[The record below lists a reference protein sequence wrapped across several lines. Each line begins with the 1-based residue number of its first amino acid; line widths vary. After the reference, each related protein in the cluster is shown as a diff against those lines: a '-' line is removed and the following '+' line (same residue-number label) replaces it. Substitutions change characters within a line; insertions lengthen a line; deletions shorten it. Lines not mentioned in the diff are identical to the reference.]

1 MSMNP
6 IATLT
11 NRKMTLDIKE
21 LPARLGRNNNVVEI
35 YLFHESVSR
44 EHCLFECINRRFTVR
59 DLGSTVGTFI
69 NGVRLEPNIPYNI
82 DDGAKIQFGKVKMVF
97 HADYQALAEW
107 ERMQAAP
114 AAQAPSQGYGGSAP
128 AASQAYGGGSSFGG
142 QSYGE
147 GAPAAQ
153 NFGGS
158 APAAPGNKNV
168 KVSVREMN
176 EYEYDEDEVV
186 YIECGLKPEEKSL
199 SYTSELRKKE
209 LEAAIA
215 NEADQADWKSTQVL
229 SADESEALA
238 AAVESASEAQ
248 VGEPFEAPAEEPAE
262 EIEAAIASEES
273 QADWK
278 STQVLSADESEAL
291 EVAVEAAE
299 AAAEEPV
306 SALDPE
312 SAYAKLASAAEA
324 TDEDLVGSVF
334 ADEGTFKIEDQ
345 QDEEQATKTLIL
357 TWIDD
362 ITGETKKLKI
372 DHFPFAIGRKSDVN
386 DYTIARKGISR
397 KHMHFD
403 ELDGDVY
410 VYDEASTNGVRL
422 NGEKI
427 TPETQVKLRSGD
439 HIRVLDITFVVT
451 ID

>member
-11 NRKMTLDIKE
+11 NRKMTLDIKG
-21 LPARLGRNNNVVEI
+21 LPARLGRNNNVVEV

-114 AAQAPSQGYGGSAP
+114 AAQDFGGFAPAASQGYGGSAP
-128 AASQAYGGGSSFGG
+128 FGGQSFSGSAQAASQAYGGS
-142 QSYGE
+142 
-147 GAPAAQ
+147 APAAQ

-238 AAVESASEAQ
+238 AAVEAASEAQSEAAVEGKAETQ
-248 VGEPFEAPAEEPAE
+248 VGEPFEAPAEAPAE

-273 QADWK
+273 QPDWK

-291 EVAVEAAE
+291 EAAVEAA
-299 AAAEEPV
+299 
-306 SALDPE
+306 
-312 SAYAKLASAAEA
+312 
-324 TDEDLVGSVF
+324 DEDLVGSVF

-403 ELDGDVY
+403 ELDGEVY

>member
-11 NRKMTLDIKE
+11 NRKMTLDIKG
-21 LPARLGRNNNVVEI
+21 LPARLGRNNNVVEV

-114 AAQAPSQGYGGSAP
+114 AAQDFRGFAPAASQGYGGSAP
-128 AASQAYGGGSSFGG
+128 FGGQSFSGSAQAASQAYGGS
-142 QSYGE
+142 
-147 GAPAAQ
+147 APAAQ

-229 SADESEALA
+229 SADESEAL
-238 AAVESASEAQ
+238 EA
-248 VGEPFEAPAEEPAE
+248 
-262 EIEAAIASEES
+262 
-273 QADWK
+273 
-278 STQVLSADESEAL
+278 
-291 EVAVEAAE
+291 AVEAA
-299 AAAEEPV
+299 
-306 SALDPE
+306 
-312 SAYAKLASAAEA
+312 
-324 TDEDLVGSVF
+324 DEDLVGSVF

-345 QDEEQATKTLIL
+345 QDEEHATKTLVL

-403 ELDGDVY
+403 ELDGEVY

>member
-11 NRKMTLDIKE
+11 NRKMTLDIKG
-21 LPARLGRNNNVVEI
+21 LPARLGRNNNVVEV

-114 AAQAPSQGYGGSAP
+114 AAQDFGGFAPAASQGYGGSAP
-128 AASQAYGGGSSFGG
+128 FGGQSFSGSAQAASQAYGGS
-142 QSYGE
+142 
-147 GAPAAQ
+147 APAAQ

-238 AAVESASEAQ
+238 AAVEAASETQ

-273 QADWK
+273 QPDWK

-291 EVAVEAAE
+291 EAAVEAA
-299 AAAEEPV
+299 
-306 SALDPE
+306 
-312 SAYAKLASAAEA
+312 
-324 TDEDLVGSVF
+324 DEDLVGSVF

-345 QDEEQATKTLIL
+345 QDEEHATKTLVL

-386 DYTIARKGISR
+386 DYT
-397 KHMHFD
+397 
-403 ELDGDVY
+403 EVY

>member
-1 MSMNP
+1 MNMNP
-6 IATLT
+6 VATLT

-82 DDGAKIQFGKVKMVF
+82 DDGAKIQFGKVEMVF

-107 ERMQAAP
+107 ERMQ
-114 AAQAPSQGYGGSAP
+114 GYGGSAP
-128 AASQAYGGGSSFGG
+128 FGG
-142 QSYGE
+142 QSYGG

-248 VGEPFEAPAEEPAE
+248 SEAAVEGKAETQVGEPFEAPAEAPAE
-262 EIEAAIASEES
+262 EIEAAIAKEVD

-291 EVAVEAAE
+291 EAAVEAA
-299 AAAEEPV
+299 
-306 SALDPE
+306 
-312 SAYAKLASAAEA
+312 
-324 TDEDLVGSVF
+324 DEDLVGSVF

-345 QDEEQATKTLIL
+345 QDEEQVTKTLIL

-403 ELDGDVY
+403 ELDGEVY

>member
-1 MSMNP
+1 MNMNP
-6 IATLT
+6 VATLT
-11 NRKMTLDIKE
+11 NRKMTLDIKT
-21 LPARLGRNNNVVEI
+21 LPARLGRNNNVVEV

-82 DDGAKIQFGKVKMVF
+82 EDGSKIQFGKVKMVF

-114 AAQAPSQGYGGSAP
+114 AAQAPSQGYGGSEPFA
-128 AASQAYGGGSSFGG
+128 G
-142 QSYGE
+142 QSYG
-147 GAPAAQ
+147 GGFPAAGQ

-158 APAAPGNKNV
+158 APAAPSSQDFGGSAPSAPGNKNI
-168 KVSVREMN
+168 KVSIREMN

-186 YIECGLKPEEKSL
+186 YIECGLKPEDKSL

-215 NEADQADWKSTQVL
+215 KEADQADWKSTQVL
-229 SADESEALA
+229 SADESASLA
-238 AAVESASEAQ
+238 AAVEAASEAQ
-248 VGEPFEAPAEEPAE
+248 AEAPFGEPFEAPAEEPAE
-262 EIEAAIASEES
+262 EIEASIAGEES

-278 STQVLSADESEAL
+278 STQVLSADESASL
-291 EVAVEAAE
+291 AAAVEAASEGE
-299 AAAEEPV
+299 AVAEAPIEEPAAEDI
-306 SALDPE
+306 S
-312 SAYAKLASAAEA
+312 
-324 TDEDLVGSVF
+324 GSVF

-345 QDEEQATKTLIL
+345 QDEEQAKKTLVL

-362 ITGETKKLKI
+362 ITGDTKKLKI

-397 KHMHFD
+397 KHMRFD
-403 ELDGDVY
+403 EAGGEIY
-410 VYDEASTNGVRL
+410 VYDDASTNGVRV

-427 TPETQVKLRSGD
+427 APETQVKLNSGD
-439 HIRVLDITFVVT
+439 TIRVLDITFAVT
-451 ID
+451 IN

>member
-1 MSMNP
+1 MNMNP
-6 IATLT
+6 VATLT

-21 LPARLGRNNNVVEI
+21 LPARLGRNNNVVEV

-114 AAQAPSQGYGGSAP
+114 AAQAPSQ
-128 AASQAYGGGSSFGG
+128 AYGGGSSFGG
-142 QSYGE
+142 QS
-147 GAPAAQ
+147 
-153 NFGGS
+153 FSGS
-158 APAAPGNKNV
+158 AQAASQGYGRSTPAAPGNKNV

-215 NEADQADWKSTQVL
+215 KDESQTDWKSTQVL
-229 SADESEALA
+229 SVDESEALA
-238 AAVESASEAQ
+238 AAVEAASEAQ
-248 VGEPFEAPAEEPAE
+248 VGEPFEAPAEAPAE
-262 EIEAAIASEES
+262 EIEAAIADEGAP
-273 QADWK
+273 ADWK

-291 EVAVEAAE
+291 EAAVEAA
-299 AAAEEPV
+299 
-306 SALDPE
+306 
-312 SAYAKLASAAEA
+312 
-324 TDEDLVGSVF
+324 DEDLVGSVF

-403 ELDGDVY
+403 ELDGEVY

>member
-1 MSMNP
+1 
-6 IATLT
+6 
-11 NRKMTLDIKE
+11 
-21 LPARLGRNNNVVEI
+21 
-35 YLFHESVSR
+35 
-44 EHCLFECINRRFTVR
+44 
-59 DLGSTVGTFI
+59 
-69 NGVRLEPNIPYNI
+69 
-82 DDGAKIQFGKVKMVF
+82 
-97 HADYQALAEW
+97 
-107 ERMQAAP
+107 
-114 AAQAPSQGYGGSAP
+114 
-128 AASQAYGGGSSFGG
+128 
-142 QSYGE
+142 
-147 GAPAAQ
+147 
-153 NFGGS
+153 
-158 APAAPGNKNV
+158 
-168 KVSVREMN
+168 
-176 EYEYDEDEVV
+176 
-186 YIECGLKPEEKSL
+186 
-199 SYTSELRKKE
+199 
-209 LEAAIA
+209 AAIA

-238 AAVESASEAQ
+238 AAVEAASEAQSEAAVEGKAETQ

-273 QADWK
+273 QPDWK

-291 EVAVEAAE
+291 EAAVEAA
-299 AAAEEPV
+299 
-306 SALDPE
+306 
-312 SAYAKLASAAEA
+312 
-324 TDEDLVGSVF
+324 DEDLVGSVF

-403 ELDGDVY
+403 ELDGEVY